1 MEKQHILPK
10 WSRKK
15 KITKIKSEI
24 SGLEAVTGENDGGR
38 DPSLQVLLRA
48 TIRGQTID
56 KKRPQQSSGAH
67 FDLWQCS
74 RAIKLK
80 HVLKERTGSL
90 CPHPPITQSRPAQGQ
105 VTVVLIQGG
114 QYYQWAQNLEIK
126 AKNKTNKQ
134 KKPHWMHPFSTKE
147 PRGNSLRVPLIGKR
161 ERGEWPVTQL
171 WGPFSFSLPR
181 LLGRL
186 WSWDVWSL
194 PAAARAAWSRFLSS
208 RKGPLSLLGCVLSKR
223 EVWGCGGWE
232 PCALLVGMYTCTSI
246 LKKIKLELPYD
257 YMYSLYVLYI
267 YGYYST

>member
-56 KKRPQQSSGAH
+56 KKRPQQSLGAH

-126 AKNKTNKQ
+126 AKNKTKQNK
-134 KKPHWMHPFSTKE
+134 KH
-147 PRGNSLRVPLIGKR
+147 IGCIHF
-161 ERGEWPVTQL
+161 QL
-171 WGPFSFSLPR
+171 KSQEGTP
-181 LLGRL
+181 
-186 WSWDVWSL
+186 
-194 PAAARAAWSRFLSS
+194 
-208 RKGPLSLLGCVLSKR
+208 
-223 EVWGCGGWE
+223 WE
-232 PCALLVGMYTCTSI
+232 FPS
-246 LKKIKLELPYD
+246 
-257 YMYSLYVLYI
+257 
-267 YGYYST
+267 